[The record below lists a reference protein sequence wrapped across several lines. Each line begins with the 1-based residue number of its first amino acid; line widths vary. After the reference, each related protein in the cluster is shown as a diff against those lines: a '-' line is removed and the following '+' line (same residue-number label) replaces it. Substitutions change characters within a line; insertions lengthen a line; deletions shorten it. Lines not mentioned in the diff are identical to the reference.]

1 MKKNGGILM
10 IRFLTKLILPQR
22 ADPADP
28 AVRARVGKRSGIL
41 GILANVLLFAGK
53 LVIGTVSGSVSITAD
68 AMNNLSDATSSIV
81 TIVGFRLAE
90 RPADE
95 NHPYGHAR
103 FEYLSGLAV
112 AAMIVVIGFELAKT
126 SFDKILH
133 PEPVM
138 FSGALVAVLLL
149 SIGVKLILAAVN
161 GSLGRAID
169 STALLATAAD
179 SRNDCIA
186 TGAVLLS
193 AVFAHLTSINVDGYA
208 GLAVALFILYSGANT
223 AKETISPLLGEAA
236 DPELQRTIVAALRS
250 NDKVLGY
257 HDLMVH
263 DYGPGQRFASVH
275 VEMDMR
281 EDVLTCHTI
290 IDDIE
295 RQVLDSH
302 GIHLVIHYD
311 PVVTD
316 DEELNR
322 MRTSVDK
329 VLKSIDPRISIHDFR
344 MVRGDTHTN
353 LIFDMI
359 LPYDLDDQRQQ
370 IKRQLDAAI
379 NLGDTQYYTVITFD
393 TGGFNDEM
401 LWEKGSGTSL

>member
-1 MKKNGGILM
+1 M

-41 GILANVLLFAGK
+41 GIFANVLLFAGK

-133 PEPVM
+133 PEPVV

-322 MRTSVDK
+322 MRSSVDK